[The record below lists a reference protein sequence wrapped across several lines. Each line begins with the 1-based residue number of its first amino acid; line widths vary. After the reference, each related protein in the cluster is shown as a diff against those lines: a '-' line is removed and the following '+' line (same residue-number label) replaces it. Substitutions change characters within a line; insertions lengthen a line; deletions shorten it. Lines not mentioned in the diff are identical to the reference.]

1 MVLAVLRCSVV
12 GKWTAGAVG
21 AEAGKLGGTYKVL
34 ELFLNKI
41 PIIPIVYPVSAA
53 CLVPGTVTH

>member
-1 MVLAVLRCSVV
+1 MGFGYAAVQRGWEMDWW
-12 GKWTAGAVG
+12 GKRDWG
-21 AEAGKLGGTYKVL
+21 GKLGETYEVL
-34 ELFLNKI
+34 ELFSSKM